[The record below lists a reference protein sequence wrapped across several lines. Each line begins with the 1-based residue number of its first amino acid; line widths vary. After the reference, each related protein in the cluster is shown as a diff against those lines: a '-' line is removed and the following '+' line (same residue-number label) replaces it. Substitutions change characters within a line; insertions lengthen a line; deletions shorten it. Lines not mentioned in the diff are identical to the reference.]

1 MINTKLCDKV
11 NDLNS
16 WNAKTPEKI
25 KIFKKSLK
33 NIIKNMNLKGINREQ
48 LIEIKN
54 KQNCLICLSNYENKN
69 DDESK
74 IRHSGSNN
82 SFFCF

>member
-1 MINTKLCDKV
+1 
-11 NDLNS
+11 
-16 WNAKTPEKI
+16 
-25 KIFKKSLK
+25 
-33 NIIKNMNLKGINREQ
+33 MNLKGINREQ
-48 LIEIKN
+48 LMEIKN

-82 SFFCF
+82 GFFCF